1 MRAMGGYAFCVTVH
15 TYGDVSDSGGLATGG
30 HFVGTCNGCRPAGAL
45 QEVGLLNN
53 GKPLSVTGNIGR
65 ASFVDLAATLRG
77 VNSIIGRSV
86 VIHNNGTNSTAGA
99 GIRVAQC
106 VIGWD
111 AQPTVAAC
119 T

>member
-45 QEVGLLNN
+45 QEVGLLDD
-53 GKPLSVTGNIGR
+53 GKPLSVTGNAVEYR
-65 ASFVDLAATLRG
+65 FLEKVATLRG